1 MKSFYIVFGLFLAAG
16 AATAQQYTISTVAGI
31 GTVQNWFGDGGPATS
46 AELDYPFAI
55 AVALNGTSVGNFY
68 FGDYYTFVVRGVQSG
83 TINTIAGDGQYGSS
97 GNGGPADVAL
107 LSYVQGLATDPGGN
121 LYISDTSYNVV
132 RIVNPAL
139 NIYAFAGNGTVGYSG
154 DGGKAINAELSSP
167 AGLASDSAGNIYI
180 ADYGNSTVRKVT
192 TKGIISTIAGTGTY
206 GYSGDGG
213 PANKALLA
221 HPVAVAVDP
230 AGNIFISDQGNL
242 NIREITTDG
251 NIHTIVTN
259 VSAQFIAVDAADS
272 IYYCN
277 QNNSTV
283 VKILANG
290 TQFVI
295 AGNGIA
301 GFSGDGGPATSAQL
315 NYPEGISIDTSGN
328 VYVADYAN
336 MAIRMLSPVPS
347 SITAVN
353 AASGVGMAVAPG
365 EIISIYG
372 TSLGPPAPAVQQAGT
387 NGFGSSLS
395 GTTVSFNGV
404 DAPLLY
410 VSGTQIN
417 AIVPYEMSNAT
428 MANVSVNYQ
437 GQSVAAANVPIVT
450 QYPAFFAYPVPG
462 QATSQIA
469 ALNQD
474 YSVNSLTNPA
484 QQGSTVMLYL
494 TGEGQTRPGG
504 VDGEITPLPPAAPRV
519 PLAGVTLF
527 ISGQQVPV
535 TYAAETPGAVAG
547 LMQINAVIPAN
558 LIQTTSTAPVAVS
571 VLAIIG
577 SSFTQTGV
585 TIAVAP

>member
-1 MKSFYIVFGLFLAAG
+1 MKSVHIVFGLCLAAG

-55 AVALNGTSVGNFY
+55 AVAKNGASPGNFY

-97 GNGGPADVAL
+97 GNFGPAVQAL
-107 LSYVQGLATDPGGN
+107 ISYVQGLATDPGGN
-121 LYISDTSYNVV
+121 LYISDSSFNVV
-132 RIVNPAL
+132 RYVNPAG
-139 NIYAFAGNGTVGYSG
+139 NIYPFAGNGTIGYAG
-154 DGGKAINAELSSP
+154 DGGQAGNAELSSP

-192 TKGIISTIAGTGTY
+192 PKGIISTVAGTGTW

-213 PANKALLA
+213 PATKARLA

-259 VSAQFIAVDAADS
+259 ISAQFIAVDAADS
-272 IYYCN
+272 LYYCN
-277 QNNSTV
+277 PNNSTV

-295 AGNGIA
+295 AGNGTA

-315 NYPEGISIDTSGN
+315 NYPQGISIDTSGN
-328 VYVADYAN
+328 VYVADFAN
-336 MAIRMLSPVPS
+336 MAIRMLSPVPA
-347 SITAVN
+347 SIGVVN

-372 TSLGPPAPAVQQAGT
+372 TNFGPTSPAAQQPGT
-387 NGFGSSLS
+387 NGSYGASLS

-404 DAPLLY
+404 NAPLLY

-417 AIVPYEMSNAT
+417 AIVPYEMTDAT

-437 GQSVAAANVPIVT
+437 GQSVATANVPIVT
-450 QYPAFFAYPVPG
+450 QYPAFFASPVTG
-462 QATSQIA
+462 QVA

-474 YSVNSLTNPA
+474 YSINSMTNPA
-484 QQGSTVMLYL
+484 QQGSIVMLYL
-494 TGEGQTRPGG
+494 TGEGQTNPGG
-504 VDGEITPLPPAAPRV
+504 VDGAITPLPPAAPRI
-519 PLAGVTLF
+519 PLQGVTVF

-547 LMQINAVIPAN
+547 LMQINARIPAN
-558 LIQTTSTAPVAVS
+558 LVQTTSTAPVAVS
-571 VLAIIG
+571 VLAIVG
-577 SSFTQTGV
+577 SSFTQSGV